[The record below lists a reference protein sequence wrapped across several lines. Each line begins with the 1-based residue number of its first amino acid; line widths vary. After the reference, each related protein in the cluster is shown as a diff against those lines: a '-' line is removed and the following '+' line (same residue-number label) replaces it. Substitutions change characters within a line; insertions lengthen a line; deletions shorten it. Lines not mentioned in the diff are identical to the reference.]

1 MGDGEYTTAQ
11 RSTWLSQAFHQLRF
25 RALVGVLHRLRTWLL
40 RETYALPLDVFRVL
54 VGVLCLAYFLRL
66 LWEVRDFSSPDGLLD
81 HTFLAQVLWFTRLS
95 LFQPGC
101 GAPIFYG
108 AFAIGWLGAWG
119 IVLGYRVKLCAAVL
133 FVIAASHYRWN
144 FIVLSVDDSIMH
156 LLLFWLLLL
165 PVGKTL
171 VCRELI
177 QQGRSC
183 LGRWSTVTVPGAGIR
198 CFLGNVC
205 LVYLVAGL
213 WKLESPMWRQGFA
226 LYTVLRL
233 PIAYQPDLWGPQHLP
248 WLQACTYMALVIEPL
263 LPWLLTRRPGHP
275 LKWLGLLAQLGF
287 HLGIVATLRVPF
299 ANLGLAASAVLFF
312 QAEIMG
318 RVQRAS
324 GRTTLLQQA
333 PRFDRAGRLALV
345 FLLVL
350 TLAMMRR
357 LPIIGIVHRPAFA
370 LLWLVGVAQ
379 DYQLFNWIDTK
390 NYYVTHEVTA
400 TTPDGG
406 HVQLAP
412 TTIFPTSMRSVLLQT
427 YLRSVRWMPFPPQ
440 YRQMLKQQTLL
451 RLAQRFCRFHPTAE
465 SIRVASVI
473 RRIRPDNV
481 ALTRGNKQFWMQFR
495 CLQGQAVLC
504 RTFLRP
510 RRGPADSACSDRL
523 TRGGQEQYH
532 AR

>member
-1 MGDGEYTTAQ
+1 
-11 RSTWLSQAFHQLRF
+11 
-25 RALVGVLHRLRTWLL
+25 
-40 RETYALPLDVFRVL
+40 LDVFRVL
-54 VGVLCLAYFLRL
+54 VGVLCIAYFLRL

-95 LFQPGC
+95 IFQPGC
-101 GAPIFYG
+101 GALVFYG
-108 AFAIGWLGAWG
+108 VFAIGWLGAWG

-133 FVIAASHYRWN
+133 FVIAVSHYRWN

-177 QQGRSC
+177 QQGRHC
-183 LGRWSTVTVPGAGIR
+183 LGRWSTVTVPGTGMR

-233 PIAYQPDLWGPQHLP
+233 PIAYQPDLWGPQHLF
-248 WLQACTYMALVIEPL
+248 WLQVGTYVTLVIEPL
-263 LPWLLTRRPGHP
+263 LPWLLTRRRGHP
-275 LKWLGLLAQLGF
+275 LKWLGLLVQLGF

-318 RVQRAS
+318 WVQRTS

-357 LPIIGIVHRPAFA
+357 LPIIGIVHQPAFA
-370 LLWLVGVAQ
+370 LLWLAGIAQ

-390 NYYVTHEVTA
+390 NYYVTHQVTA
-400 TTPDGG
+400 AIPDGAPR
-406 HVQLAP
+406 QLHP

-427 YLRSVRWMPFPPQ
+427 YLRDVRWMPYPREH
-440 YRQMLKQQTLL
+440 RQALKQRILE
-451 RLAQRFCRFHPTAE
+451 RLAQRFCRLRPTSE
-465 SIRVASVI
+465 TITVQSVI
-473 RRIRPDNV
+473 SRIQPHNV
-481 ALTRGNKQFWMQFR
+481 NLSKSRKQFWME
-495 CLQGQAVLC
+495 LQCVKEQAVLY
-504 RTFLRP
+504 RTFLQRRP
-510 RRGPADSACSDRL
+510 PVRDTKHTSEREKRQP
-523 TRGGQEQYH
+523 
-532 AR
+532 